1 MNIGDRIKKV
11 RRDLNMTQ
19 TEFASRIGSVQ
30 NTVTGYENGRR
41 NPSAPVIAL
50 ICKEFNVNEEWLRTG
65 EGEMFNPAPTDILD
79 RLAREYKLSNAAYIV
94 VEKFVNLHPEKRNE
108 LINFF
113 VDVSKAIIE
122 NSDPN
127 APAILEYP
135 TIQVFREIHNHQVVP
150 KISAEYN
157 DDPPAERGLEQ
168 MTVEEMEAEY
178 KKSVLNHARKIKA
191 DSYAASNTTGEDIK
205 KKNA

>member
-1 MNIGDRIKKV
+1 
-11 RRDLNMTQ
+11 MTQ

-30 NTVTGYENGRR
+30 NTVTGYESGRR

-65 EGEMFNPAPTDILD
+65 EGEMFNPAPTDVLD

-113 VDVSKAIIE
+113 LDVSKAIIE
-122 NSDPN
+122 SSDPN
-127 APAILEYP
+127 APAFPEGAYSGFSEDLAV
-135 TIQVFREIHNHQVVP
+135 QVFREMRDRQGIP
-150 KISAEYN
+150 KTPEELEKN
-157 DDPPAERGLEQ
+157 FPPVDSERKESDAG
-168 MTVEEMEAEY
+168 
-178 KKSVLNHARKIKA
+178 
-191 DSYAASNTTGEDIK
+191 
-205 KKNA
+205 